1 MRPFRSRFVTAL
13 AAALLSFAL
22 FGTSASAGCGPSDP
36 GVPTLCAG
44 VGSTPALLNVS
55 STPARLNA
63 PPFSSTTF
71 SPGDPGVPSAASATP
86 SDPGVP
92 SAASATPS
100 DPGVPQ

>member
-22 FGTSASAGCGPSDP
+22 FGASASACGPGDP

-44 VGSTPALLNVS
+44 SRPAFVV
-55 STPARLNA
+55 A
-63 PPFSSTTF
+63 PPDRSTFT
-71 SPGDPGVPSAASATP
+71 PGDPGVPGATSATP

-92 SAASATPS
+92 GATSATPG
-100 DPGVPQ
+100 DPGIPN

>member
-13 AAALLSFAL
+13 AAALLSLAL
-22 FGTSASAGCGPSDP
+22 FGTSASAGCGPGDP

-44 VGSTPALLNVS
+44 VGSTPALLN
-55 STPARLNA
+55 A
-63 PPFSSTTF
+63 PPFSTTF

-92 SAASATPS
+92 H
-100 DPGVPQ
+100 